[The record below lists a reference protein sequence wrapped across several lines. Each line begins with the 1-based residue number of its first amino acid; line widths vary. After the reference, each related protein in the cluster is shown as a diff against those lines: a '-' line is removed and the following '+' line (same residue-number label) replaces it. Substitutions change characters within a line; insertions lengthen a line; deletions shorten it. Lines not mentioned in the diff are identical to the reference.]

1 LRQNLQCVDSMRT
14 RAGVDVK
21 TTYWNLPLL
30 IQMLLLPR
38 ANVWIH
44 EEDEKEDLVRENKC
58 RL

>member
-1 LRQNLQCVDSMRT
+1 MRT

-21 TTYWNLPLL
+21 MTYWILPLL
-30 IQMLLLPR
+30 MQMLLLPR

-44 EEDEKEDLVRENKC
+44 KEDEKEGLVRENEC